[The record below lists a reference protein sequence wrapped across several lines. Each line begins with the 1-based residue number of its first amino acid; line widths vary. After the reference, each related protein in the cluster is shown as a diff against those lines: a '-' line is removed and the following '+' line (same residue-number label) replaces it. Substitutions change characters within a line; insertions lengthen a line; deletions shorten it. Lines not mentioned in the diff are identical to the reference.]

1 MHLVI
6 QGHPAPDSLSDALA
20 RAYASGLER
29 GGARVELLALRSLT
43 FDPHLRAGFSGQQE
57 LEPDL
62 RQAQATIERASHVA
76 WFFPT
81 WWAGPPALV
90 KGFIDRTFLPGWSFA
105 YRKRSALPEGLLA
118 GRSARVVTTMDSPG
132 WWYRFWH
139 WRSVH
144 TSFINA
150 TLRFVGFGLVRETT
164 FFDQKTRTPE
174 QRAAWLREMERIGE
188 RDARQ
193 FPARSSRTLAVA

>member
-6 QGHPAPDSLSDALA
+6 HGHPAPDSLSDSLA
-20 RAYASGLER
+20 QAYASGLQR
-29 GGARVELLALRSLT
+29 GGASVEHLALRSLA
-43 FDPHLRAGFSGQQE
+43 FDPHLRAGFSGRQE

-62 RQAQATIERASHVA
+62 LEARTAIERSSHVT

-105 YRKRSALPEGLLA
+105 YRKRSPLPEGLLA
-118 GRSARVVTTMDSPG
+118 GRSARVVTTMDSPS

-139 WRSVH
+139 RRSVH
-144 TSFINA
+144 ASFVNA
-150 TLRFVGFGLVRETT
+150 TLRFVGFGPVRETT
-164 FFDQKTRTPE
+164 LFNQNTRTPE
-174 QRAAWLREMERIGE
+174 QRATWLQDMERIGE
-188 RDARQ
+188 RDARR
-193 FPARSSRTLAVA
+193 FSAGR

>member
-6 QGHPAPDSLSDALA
+6 QGHPAPDSLSDSLA

-29 GGARVELLALRSLT
+29 GGARVEHLALRSLA
-43 FDPHLRAGFSGQQE
+43 FDPHLRAGFSGRQE

-62 RQAQATIERASHVA
+62 QQARTAIERSDHVA

-81 WWAGPPALV
+81 WWAGPPALI

-118 GRSARVVTTMDSPG
+118 GRSARVVTTMDSPS

-139 WRSVH
+139 RRSVH
-144 TSFINA
+144 ASFVNA
-150 TLRFVGFGLVRETT
+150 TLRFVGFGPVRETT
-164 FFDQKTRTPE
+164 YFNQNTRTAV
-174 QRAAWLREMERIGE
+174 QRATWLREMERIGE
-188 RDARQ
+188 RDARRSR
-193 FPARSSRTLAVA
+193 ARSG